1 MFYQNLKHL
10 LLISL
15 DENTLR
21 EEKIAKEKK
30 CEIKE
35 CEWVA
40 KKFMKC
46 GIKECE
52 QLIVFG
58 NAKLQIA
65 IHRFFVKCKKTK
77 IARFYLKIGKI

>member
-30 CEIKE
+30 
-35 CEWVA
+35 
-40 KKFMKC
+40 M
-46 GIKECE
+46 
-52 QLIVFG
+52 Q
-58 NAKLQIA
+58 N
-65 IHRFFVKCKKTK
+65 
-77 IARFYLKIGKI
+77 